1 MVGLHVSCS
10 GTSLQVPVSTL
21 LGDVVASAKANHPH
35 AVQLHLRV
43 PDVKV
48 LDPDK
53 AIGTAAYV
61 TFGRK
66 AALEAWH
73 ATQTCPASSWWPSR
87 APTTAASGAFLSLSR
102 ESGDKASYVRAQP
115 RGVTLTRAQQ
125 W

>member
-35 AVQLHLRV
+35 TVQLHLRV

-73 ATQTCPASSWWPSR
+73 ATQTCSGGEDAGLYVPSIQLV
-87 APTTAASGAFLSLSR
+87 AIPSANNGGIGCVPVPVA
-102 ESGDKASYVRAQP
+102 
-115 RGVTLTRAQQ
+115 
-125 W
+125 